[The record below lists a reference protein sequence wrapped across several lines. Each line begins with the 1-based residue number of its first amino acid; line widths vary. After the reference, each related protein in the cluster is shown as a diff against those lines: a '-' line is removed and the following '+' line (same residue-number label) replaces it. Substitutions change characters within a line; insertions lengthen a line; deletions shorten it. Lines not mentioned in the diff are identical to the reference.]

1 MINSIIVF
9 NVFVQP
15 CTLIFK
21 TPVIFQ
27 KVKSLV
33 REITRSIML
42 NSRTYFKYATTQDYI
57 FFNGQTHILKLLF
70 ACSSFVLL

>member
-27 KVKSLV
+27 KAKSLV

-42 NSRTYFKYATTQDYI
+42 KSRTYFKYAATQDYI
-57 FFNGQTHILKLLF
+57 FFLMDKNIL
-70 ACSSFVLL
+70 